1 VRAGASGRVVL
12 RGLESFSDLL
22 GRALSA
28 RAELFSKLQTES
40 TDAWRCFHGAVE
52 GLPGV
57 VVDRYGE
64 LILVQLFRSAP
75 ADLEVDAL
83 VAAVQEQVA
92 AVAAQAAVG
101 DGEAPAAE
109 IVVVD
114 RRGGTAALEVD
125 ASRARREEF
134 VAHEGGMKFLVRARH
149 EGQDPWLFLDLR
161 AGRRALRELAPGRSV
176 LNLFA
181 YTCTA
186 GIAAAL
192 AGATEVQNVDF
203 SAKWLDVGRRNARLN
218 ELRSD
223 RVRFLREDCLAV
235 LRQLAGQKVG
245 RYGQAERHT
254 RIEPRTYD
262 VVVLDPPRLSRSSLG
277 RVDLVSDYQT
287 LFKPAWL
294 SVAEGGHLLA
304 TNNVA
309 SVDLDAWL
317 TQLRRCAD
325 KAGRP
330 IRSID
335 VVTPDADF
343 PSPDGRPPLKLAV
356 CGA

>member
-1 VRAGASGRVVL
+1 
-12 RGLESFSDLL
+12 LESFAALL
-22 GRALSA
+22 DQALS
-28 RAELFSKLQTES
+28 RRTELLVSLGAEG
-40 TDAWRCFHGAVE
+40 TDAWRVFHGAVE

-57 VVDRYGE
+57 VVDRYGD
-64 LILVQLFRSAP
+64 LLLVQLFRAAP
-75 ADLEVDAL
+75 GDLQVEAL
-83 VAAVQEQVA
+83 VE
-92 AVAAQAAVG
+92 AVAARAAACGPGVEAADG
-101 DGEAPAAE
+101 GEAAAE

-161 AGRRALRELAPGRSV
+161 AGRRALRELASGRSV

-309 SVDLDAWL
+309 SVALDAWL
-317 TQLRRCAD
+317 DQLRRCAD

-335 VVTPDADF
+335 VITPDADF

-356 CGA
+356 CGG